1 MNSDG
6 VECNK
11 RWEPSV
17 EDIEG
22 EYWQIVEQSTDE
34 VEVYYRVDLET
45 KAFELWSR
53 GSISGYASCRFVDMS
68 RTTTYAH

>member
-22 EYWQIVEQSTDE
+22 EYWQTVEQSIVE

-45 KAFELWSR
+45 EAFEFWSR
-53 GSISGYASCRFVDMS
+53 GSTSGYVSCRFVGMS